1 MPRGLSGTTKHK
13 LLVLNPVSTDVWND
27 LTLTHVKKIL
37 SPEVEVS
44 VRSLSEGP
52 PAIESEY
59 DRDLAAPH
67 VVSEVIKASKEGFHA
82 VVINCFDDPGLR
94 ASREVSKILVLG
106 IGETSLAVAT
116 LLGYRIAVIST
127 GSRYSRTAYYRRAIE
142 LGLEKRVVYASGV
155 DIRVLDLR
163 KDLNTVK
170 KALLDE
176 AKKAI
181 NEFNAEVIV
190 LGCSGLIGLSEE
202 LSEVLG
208 VPVVDPTLVT
218 VGLAEAMIKLGLR
231 HYSYKP

>member
-1 MPRGLSGTTKHK
+1 LLRRLSGTATHK

-37 SPEVEVS
+37 SPEIEVS
-44 VRSLSEGP
+44 VRSLREGP
-52 PAIESEY
+52 PAIENEY
-59 DRDLAAPH
+59 DKDLATPH
-67 VVSEVIKASKEGFHA
+67 VVSEVIKASEEGFHA

-106 IGETSLAVAT
+106 IGETSLTAAT

-127 GSRYSRTAYYRRAIE
+127 GSRYSRTAYYRKAVE
-142 LGLEKRVVYASGV
+142 LGLEKRVVYASGI

-163 KDLNTVK
+163 KDLDAVR

-176 AKKAI
+176 ARKAI

-190 LGCSGLIGLSEE
+190 LGCSGLIGLGEE

-218 VGLAEAMIKLGLR
+218 VGIAEAMIKLRLR

>member
-1 MPRGLSGTTKHK
+1 MPGTTRHK

-27 LTLTHVKKIL
+27 LTLTYVKKIL
-37 SPEVEVS
+37 SPEVEVY

-52 PAIESEY
+52 SAIESEY

-67 VVSEVIKASKEGFHA
+67 VVNEVIRASEEGFHA

-94 ASREVSKILVLG
+94 ASREVSRTLVLG

-163 KDLNTVK
+163 KDLDVVK
-170 KALLDE
+170 RALLDE

-190 LGCSGLIGLSEE
+190 LGCSGLIGLGEE

-218 VGLAEAMIKLGLR
+218 VGVAEEMIKLGLR
-231 HYSYKP
+231 HYSYKL